1 MSIRFGI
8 TCGGD
13 FWLPED
19 IRAVEEL
26 GFDGFWTG
34 EHIVYHRPISE
45 STTLLTWAAA
55 LTERITVGPATY
67 LLPLRHPTIVAKEF
81 STLDVLSGGRVIFSC
96 GVGGDYPR
104 EFGACEI
111 PVNERGRRCTESIEI
126 MRKYW
131 AGERFDYDGRIF
143 KLRDV
148 DMLPTPAQPGGPP
161 IWVCGRQEGPMRRAA
176 RLADGW
182 QPYMY
187 SARRARDSFF
197 QVKAFAAE
205 AGRDLPDDFVFA
217 CFIYVSLSEDIAE
230 ARIRGVKELTYRYDQ
245 DFSELVEKY
254 CAYGPP
260 SRVVDYLAQYVEAGV
275 NYFVLAPVM
284 PPNRR
289 RAHLEALASGVLP
302 VLRTMEPAPIT

>member
-126 MRKYW
+126 MRRYW

-245 DFSELVEKY
+245 DFSVLVEKY

-260 SRVVDYLAQYVEAGV
+260 SRIVDYLARYVEAGV

-289 RAHLEALASGVLP
+289 RAHLEALASEVLP
-302 VLRTMEPAPIT
+302 VLRTMEPARIA

>member
-1 MSIRFGI
+1 
-8 TCGGD
+8 
-13 FWLPED
+13 
-19 IRAVEEL
+19 
-26 GFDGFWTG
+26 
-34 EHIVYHRPISE
+34 
-45 STTLLTWAAA
+45 
-55 LTERITVGPATY
+55 
-67 LLPLRHPTIVAKEF
+67 
-81 STLDVLSGGRVIFSC
+81 
-96 GVGGDYPR
+96 
-104 EFGACEI
+104 
-111 PVNERGRRCTESIEI
+111 
-126 MRKYW
+126 
-131 AGERFDYDGRIF
+131 
-143 KLRDV
+143 
-148 DMLPTPAQPGGPP
+148 
-161 IWVCGRQEGPMRRAA
+161 MRRAA

-289 RAHLEALASGVLP
+289 RAHLEALASEVLP

>member
-1 MSIRFGI
+1 MPIRFGI

-13 FWLPED
+13 FWPPED

-104 EFGACEI
+104 EFDACGV
-111 PVNERGRRCTESIEI
+111 PVSERGRRCTESIEI

-143 KLRDV
+143 RLRDV
-148 DMLPTPAQPGGPP
+148 DMLPTPAQSGGPP
-161 IWVCGRQEGPMRRAA
+161 I
-176 RLADGW
+176 
-182 QPYMY
+182 
-187 SARRARDSFF
+187 
-197 QVKAFAAE
+197 
-205 AGRDLPDDFVFA
+205 
-217 CFIYVSLSEDIAE
+217 
-230 ARIRGVKELTYRYDQ
+230 
-245 DFSELVEKY
+245 
-254 CAYGPP
+254 
-260 SRVVDYLAQYVEAGV
+260 
-275 NYFVLAPVM
+275 
-284 PPNRR
+284 
-289 RAHLEALASGVLP
+289 
-302 VLRTMEPAPIT
+302 

>member
-1 MSIRFGI
+1 MAATFGV

-13 FWLPED
+13 LWPADD

-26 GFDGFWTG
+26 GYDGFYTG
-34 EHIVYHRPISE
+34 EHIVYHRPILE
-45 STTLLTWAAA
+45 AVTTLAFAAA
-55 LTERITVGPATY
+55 VTSRIRIGPATL

-104 EFGACEI
+104 EFDACGI

-126 MRKYW
+126 MRRYW

-187 SARRARDSFF
+187 SAKRARDSFC

-205 AGRDLPDDFVFA
+205 ADRELPDDFVFA
-217 CFIYVSLSEDIAE
+217 CFIYVSLSDDIAE

-260 SRVVDYLAQYVEAGV
+260 SRVIEYLARYVERPG
-275 NYFVLAPVM
+275 
-284 PPNRR
+284 
-289 RAHLEALASGVLP
+289 
-302 VLRTMEPAPIT
+302 